1 MQKYDKKSIVEIFIK
16 INDMI
21 TSLYD
26 EYDCFVK
33 LEITTLDGIVTY
45 MELSNNEEKNVSIS
59 KNMIVYDNV
68 AIAISDIVKVK
79 ILTDNEIKDE
89 LIMEFKNTDV
99 PSSRSVY
106 NKNYQRRYS
115 KKMNDKNIEDY
126 IKENYK
132 NVDSI
137 KFNSIVDEN
146 HTKGR
151 AYEEIIKEDVLS
163 NETYLDSKQVEVLQS
178 VNIDVQKTEAINYI
192 KTHPQE
198 IITNIEVEEKEV
210 LTNNAQEIEVA
221 RPVQTKPVKVITN
234 IDIDDCDVV
243 VAQSTT
249 SAIKDIKQNQSD
261 VVIDVA
267 PDYIGGVIGNINTTD
282 HIIKSKTID
291 ILSLEPLNQ
300 QVSKDEVSSKSL
312 MLDPTGDGY
321 VGVVLDDGTFE
332 PLKIELKTITVLED
346 DSNNLLGNIDINN
359 QIGKVVKDISQYKAN
374 LIQSLDIEYTDDL
387 VEYKSENLESIKNII
402 NTSKDIVNSITNQY
416 DTVNVVTKEETE
428 LINDII
434 NISENSIQQIEDIK
448 TTPVIQSVKP
458 ISDYKSVT
466 ENIKLSKVNVN
477 VVKDIET
484 VDKDDFNSYKENIN
498 GSIEYVGDG
507 IMIVNNGDSDITI
520 YSTDNINS
528 VNL

>member
-1 MQKYDKKSIVEIFIK
+1 MEKFDKKTIVEIFIK
-16 INDMI
+16 INEMI
-21 TSLYD
+21 TNLYD
-26 EYDCFVK
+26 EYDFFVK

-45 MELSNNEEKNVSIS
+45 MELSNNEEKNVNIS
-59 KNMIVYDNV
+59 KNIIVYDNV

-132 NVDSI
+132 NIDSI
-137 KFNSIVDEN
+137 KFNSIVDEK

-151 AYEEIIKEDVLS
+151 TYEEITKEDVLS

-210 LTNNAQEIEVA
+210 LTNNAQEVEVA

-261 VVIDVA
+261 VVIDIA
-267 PDYIGGVIGNINTTD
+267 PDYIDGVIGNINTTD
-282 HIIKSKTID
+282 HIIKSKTIE
-291 ILSLEPLNQ
+291 ILGLEPLNKY
-300 QVSKDEVSSKSL
+300 VDKLEINSKSL
-312 MLDPTGDGY
+312 IVDPTGDGY

-359 QIGKVVKDISQYKAN
+359 QIGKVVKDISQHKAN

-387 VEYKSENLESIKNII
+387 LEYKSENLESIKNII
-402 NTSKDIVNSITNQY
+402 NTSKDIVNSITNKY

-448 TTPVIQSVKP
+448 TTPVIKSVKP
-458 ISDYKSVT
+458 ISDYKRVT
-466 ENIKLSKVNVN
+466 ENIKLSKINVN

-484 VDKDDFNSYKENIN
+484 VDKNDFNSYKQKIN
-498 GSIEYVGDG
+498 GNIEYIGDG